1 MKTIFSTV
9 VMLLFAARVQAD
21 CQPVAENQFLTGEDG
36 ISIRSINFSANNVFD
51 LTDKASFWLHEFA
64 NYTHTVTQDSVL
76 ADDLLFKAGD
86 PLRIEVLAET
96 ERLLRS
102 RRYIREAEVRISH
115 YCAED
120 NSVIVNVTTWDNW
133 SLLPTLD
140 FSSEGGR
147 SKSAIGFEEDN
158 LLGTGNR
165 LNLEYKHDSERT
177 GIGFIFYSPNMFGS
191 FWNSTV
197 AYSKNSDGNNY
208 QLSVNRPFYRLS
220 SPWALGFELDR
231 TAEDIYEYDAGD
243 EYNSFQRQR
252 NHAKAEFGYRLHPDS
267 HNIHRLK
274 FAVELENVKFY
285 TTEGTYFGIP
295 PDRNLARIWLEYEAI
310 QADYKKLFNINS
322 FNRTEDFNFGWQLNA
337 RLGNYNQG
345 LGADE
350 DALFWQISAA
360 KNWQLAADLYLLSDL
375 SWLQRQFNQPQ
386 YLLSSHWQLIKQLD
400 QYHSVIGKITLD
412 KGHKLFRDEPIYIGG
427 DDQLRA
433 YPSYFRS
440 GEARALVTAE
450 YRRYTDW
457 SLWQL
462 LDVAFAAYIDAGKV
476 WQNAEQNANTTA
488 ASTLV
493 GVGAGVR
500 LLSNHSSRGTMLHID
515 LTRAITDNENV
526 SGVELRVTATRSF

>member
-1 MKTIFSTV
+1 MKMKFSISLF
-9 VMLLFAARVQAD
+9 LLFTVRVYAD
-21 CQPVAENQFLTGEDG
+21 CQPVAENQFLTSDDG
-36 ISIRSINFSANNVFD
+36 ISIRSISFSANNVFD

-76 ADDLLFKAGD
+76 VDDLLFKAGD
-86 PLRIEVLAET
+86 PLRIDVLAET

-102 RRYIREAEVRISH
+102 RRYIREAEVNISH
-115 YCAED
+115 YCASD
-120 NSVIVNVTTWDNW
+120 NSVIVNVSTWDNW

-147 SKSAIGFEEDN
+147 TKSAIGVEEDN
-158 LLGTGNR
+158 LLGSGNR
-165 LNLEYKHDSERT
+165 LNLEYKNDSERT

-220 SPWALGFELDR
+220 SPWALGLEIDR

-274 FAVELENVKFY
+274 FAAELENVKFY
-285 TTEGTYFGIP
+285 TTESTFFGIP

-322 FNRTEDFNFGWQLNA
+322 FNRTEDFNFGWQLNT
-337 RLGNYNQG
+337 RLGKYSKS

-350 DALFWQISAA
+350 DALFWQVSAA

-400 QYHSVIGKITLD
+400 EYQSVIGKLTLD
-412 KGHKLFRDEPIYIGG
+412 KGQKLFRDEPIYIGG

-462 LDVAFAAYIDAGKV
+462 LDVAFASYIDAGKV
-476 WQNAEQNANTTA
+476 WQNAEQNANTA
-488 ASTLV
+488 AGSTLV

-500 LLSNHSSRGTMLHID
+500 LLSNHSSRGTMIHID
-515 LTRAITDNENV
+515 LTKAITDNENV
-526 SGVELRVTATRSF
+526 SGVELRVTATKSF

>member
-1 MKTIFSTV
+1 
-9 VMLLFAARVQAD
+9 
-21 CQPVAENQFLTGEDG
+21 
-36 ISIRSINFSANNVFD
+36 
-51 LTDKASFWLHEFA
+51 
-64 NYTHTVTQDSVL
+64 
-76 ADDLLFKAGD
+76 
-86 PLRIEVLAET
+86 
-96 ERLLRS
+96 
-102 RRYIREAEVRISH
+102 YIREAEVRITH

-158 LLGTGNR
+158 LLGSGNR

-274 FAVELENVKFY
+274 FAIELENVKFY
-285 TTEGTYFGIP
+285 DTENTFFGIP
-295 PDRNLARIWLEYEAI
+295 PDRNLARVWLEYEAI

-322 FNRTEDFNFGWQLNA
+322 FNRTEDFNFGWQFNA
-337 RLGNYNQG
+337 RLGQYSKQ
-345 LGADE
+345 LGADNN
-350 DALFWQISAA
+350 ALFWQLTAA
-360 KNWQLAADLYLLSDL
+360 KNWQLAADLYLLADARYL
-375 SWLQRQFNQPQ
+375 ERQFAQPQ
-386 YLLSSHWQLIKQLD
+386 YLLSNHWQLIKQLD
-400 QYHSVIGKITLD
+400 EYHSLVGKLHLD
-412 KGHKLFRDEPIYIGG
+412 KGKNLFRDEPLYIGG

-440 GEARALVTAE
+440 GEARALLTAE

-462 LDVAFAAYIDAGKV
+462 LDVAFAGYIDAGKI
-476 WQNAEQNANTTA
+476 WQTAEQDANTSA
-488 ASTLV
+488 GGTLV
-493 GVGAGVR
+493 GVGAGIR
-500 LLSNHSSRGTMLHID
+500 LLSNHSSRGTLIHID
-515 LTRAITDNENV
+515 LTRAMTDNDNLN
-526 SGVELRVTATRSF
+526 GIELRITATRGF